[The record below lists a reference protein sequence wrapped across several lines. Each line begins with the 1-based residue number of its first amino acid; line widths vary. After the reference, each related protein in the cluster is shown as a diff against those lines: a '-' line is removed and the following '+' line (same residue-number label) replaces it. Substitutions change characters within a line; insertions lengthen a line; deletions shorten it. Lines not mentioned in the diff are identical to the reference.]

1 MASQTLDSTEP
12 VIPFAPKR
20 QQKVVS
26 SSDPLDTAG
35 QALMGM
41 VQQAAGIAEAN
52 SQQLRDATA
61 QLHAAKDQIRQL
73 QQDVGYY
80 QDRAERAEKWLLQIS
95 AEIER
100 GFFGA
105 SEGSGQPQT
114 QQNLSRAL
122 GLTDRRP

>member
-1 MASQTLDSTEP
+1 
-12 VIPFAPKR
+12 
-20 QQKVVS
+20 
-26 SSDPLDTAG
+26 
-35 QALMGM
+35 MGM
-41 VQQAAGIAEAN
+41 VQQAAGVAEAN
-52 SQQLRDATA
+52 GQQLREVTA
-61 QLHAAKDQIRQL
+61 KLHAATDQIRQL

-105 SEGSGQPQT
+105 GEGSGQPQT

-122 GLTDRRP
+122 GLIDRRP